1 MKKKLLSALAALTL
15 CSGSVFAYD
24 LAWVG
29 EDKAESNFYFYNSG
43 SNLWIG
49 DKNDVPTT
57 FIDVKSAILFTI
69 KDKSFYYGDT
79 NHYVRNNS
87 GTSSFSAPYKVFLVT
102 TTPSHTWDGDKNGW
116 ILSDKSSIETDDTRF
131 MVAGGDGV
139 QLQFPKKSS
148 RGETYNKWLLI
159 SPKQMENHN
168 PLQTLKTNQEAIT
181 LADYESINDNEREDD
196 EYDVLKLALDAD
208 FDVCTANVSDINNA
222 ITALATAKSSADA
235 ALAELQ
241 KGPALEALAGNV
253 EAAKALKSSAMNAGV
268 LSALNTAISTA
279 EGMTM
284 SNSGVE
290 IAGAASGLADAV
302 ADAEASVA
310 AYSTF
315 NTLVGTIAGQVAYFD
330 AAGRAAYDNSAALAS
345 YNDGSMTDGVAETAA
360 LYAALRTAAKAQT
373 TNGADM
379 TLAINNPS
387 FELGI
392 SGWNINDAG
401 VLKTVIPADEVN
413 GNAEAVTGA
422 NGVKTIAF
430 SNNSQ
435 ADMGFNQTVENLHA
449 GVYTLTV
456 GVAGNTNTGDP
467 HKLKFV
473 FDDQSV
479 VFTPS
484 SNNSLTDISLTIVL
498 ASDKDVNIQ
507 LGYNEVKSGS
517 GFWFKADNFRLTQAL
532 NADTYNSLVDV
543 NENNVYLVNGGNA
556 IARGANYGTR
566 AVMDN
571 NGLALNIVTA
581 GDKKATAT
589 FSDTSKKM
597 FVTADGYVY
606 TDYNNNG
613 STDFYMMAVSGG
625 YKILLANE
633 PAKALGIT
641 IDGDNSVIMPVDVAS
656 ATVWTLESDKANLTV
671 KEGKYGTFVA
681 PYDVELPAGVNAY
694 TISAIE
700 GNNVVL
706 SDAVTGTLTANTPV
720 LVDGGTAGTT
730 YYYGDAADG
739 VADGA
744 YLHGFLTA
752 GTVPVDS
759 YVLQDKGEGQK
770 FYKVAD
776 TFNGTKNRCYL
787 TVPASSVK
795 VMNLVFG
802 GQTTA
807 VESVDAAI
815 SSDKQIYDLSGR
827 RVNKAQKGLYI
838 VNGKKVLY

>member
-1 MKKKLLSALAALTL
+1 MMKKLLLLAA
-15 CSGSVFAYD
+15 VFMLYGNALAYD
-24 LAWVG
+24 LPWVG
-29 EDKAESNFYFYNSG
+29 EDKANSNFYFYNSG

-49 DKNDVPTT
+49 VNNSGVPFTYADKSNAILLTTTTDKNGR
-57 FIDVKSAILFTI
+57 I
-69 KDKSFYYGDT
+69 YYGDT
-79 NHYVRNNS
+79 NHYLKNNNGTTSFAS
-87 GTSSFSAPYKVFLVT
+87 GSQD
-102 TTPSHTWDGDKNGW
+102 HTWEGSKDGY
-116 ILSDKSSIETDDTRF
+116 SIKDNKYAWENDDTRF

-139 QLQFPKKSS
+139 QLQFPKKGS
-148 RGETYNKWLLI
+148 RGDTYTKWLLI
-159 SPKQMENHN
+159 SPKQMENHD

-181 LADYESINDNEREDD
+181 LADYESINDNEREND
-196 EYDVLKLALDAD
+196 EYDKLKLALDAD
-208 FDVCTANVSDINNA
+208 FDVCAANVSDINNA

-284 SNSGVE
+284 SNSGAE

-310 AYSTF
+310 VYSTF

-413 GNAEAVTGA
+413 GNAQAVTGA

-456 GVAGNTNTGDP
+456 GVAGNTDKGDP
-467 HKLKFV
+467 HKLRFV

-484 SNNSLTDISLTIVL
+484 SNSSLTDVSLTIVL

-507 LGYNEVKSGS
+507 LGYNEVKSGG

-597 FVTADGYVY
+597 FVTTDGYVY

-706 SDAVTGTLTANTPV
+706 SDAITGTLTANTPV
-720 LVDGGTAGTT
+720 LVDGTAGTT
-730 YYYGDAADG
+730 YYYGLAADG
-739 VADGA
+739 VADGT

-802 GQTTA
+802 GQATA

-815 SSDKQIYDLSGR
+815 STDKQIYDLSGR

>member
-24 LAWVG
+24 LPWVG
-29 EDKAESNFYFYNSG
+29 EDKANSNFYFYNSG

-49 DKNDVPTT
+49 VNNSGVPFTYADKSNAILLTTTTDKNGR
-57 FIDVKSAILFTI
+57 I
-69 KDKSFYYGDT
+69 YYGDT
-79 NHYVRNNS
+79 NHYLKNNNGTTSFAS
-87 GTSSFSAPYKVFLVT
+87 GSQD
-102 TTPSHTWDGDKNGW
+102 HTWEGSKEGY
-116 ILSDKSSIETDDTRF
+116 SIKDNVVSWETDNTRF

-139 QLQFPKKSS
+139 QLQFPKKGS
-148 RGETYNKWLLI
+148 RGDTYNKWLLI

-196 EYDVLKLALDAD
+196 EYDVLKAALDAD
-208 FDVCTANVSDINNA
+208 FNVLTANVSEINAA
-222 ITALATAKSSADA
+222 ITVLAEAKSSADA
-235 ALAELQ
+235 ALAEQQ
-241 KGPALEALAGNV
+241 KGPALTELGTNV
-253 EAAKALKSSAMNAGV
+253 EAAKGLKSSAMNASV
-268 LSALNTAISTA
+268 LSALNAAISTA

-284 SNSGVE
+284 SNLGAE
-290 IAGAASGLADAV
+290 IAGAKSDLANAV
-302 ADAEASVA
+302 ADAEASIA
-310 AYSTF
+310 AYSAF
-315 NTLVGTIAGQVAYFD
+315 NTLVNSVSGQVANFD
-330 AAGRAAYDNSAALAS
+330 AAGKAAYDNSAALAS

-413 GNAEAVTGA
+413 GNAQAVTGA

-435 ADMGFNQTVENLHA
+435 ADMGFNQTIENLHA

-456 GVAGNTNTGDP
+456 SVAGNTNTGDP

-473 FDDQSV
+473 FDDQNF

-484 SNNSLTDISLTIVL
+484 SANALTDISLTIVL

-517 GFWFKADNFRLTQAL
+517 GFWFKADNFRLT
-532 NADTYNSLVDV
+532 YNSLADV

-589 FSDTSKKM
+589 FSDTSKKL
-597 FVTADGYVY
+597 FVTTDGYIY
-606 TDYNNNG
+606 TDFNNNG
-613 STDFYMMAVSGG
+613 SMDFYMMAVSGG

-641 IDGDNSVIMPVDVAS
+641 IDGENSVIMPVDVAS
-656 ATVWTLESDKANLTV
+656 ATTWTLESDKANLTV
-671 KEGKYGTFVA
+671 KEGKYGTFSA
-681 PYDVELPAGVNAY
+681 PFAVTIPSGVNAY
-694 TISAIE
+694 TVD
-700 GNNVVL
+700 GVTNNEVQMTSV
-706 SDAVTGTLTANTPV
+706 AGTEIPANTPV
-720 LVDGGTAGTT
+720 LVDGAACNT
-730 YYYGDAADG
+730 YFYGAASNEAIVGDKLVGILQDG
-739 VADGA
+739 Q
-744 YLHGFLTA
+744 
-752 GTVPVDS
+752 TVPNGS
-759 YVLQDKGEGQK
+759 YVLQSPAEGEQK
-770 FYKVAD
+770 FFIVNN

-787 TVPASSVK
+787 ASIAGAKALTLV
-795 VMNLVFG
+795 VDGEETAIGNVFG
-802 GQTTA
+802 AEKQDGQ
-807 VESVDAAI
+807 I
-815 SSDKQIYDLSGR
+815 FDLSGR
-827 RVNKAQKGLYI
+827 RVEKAGKGIYV
-838 VNGKKVLY
+838 VNGKKVLF

>member
-1 MKKKLLSALAALTL
+1 MMKKLLLLAAVFMLYGNALAYVLP
-15 CSGSVFAYD
+15 
-24 LAWVG
+24 WVG
-29 EDKAESNFYFYNSG
+29 EDKANSNFYFYNSG

-49 DKNDVPTT
+49 VNNSGVPFTYADKSNAILLTTTTDKNGR
-57 FIDVKSAILFTI
+57 I
-69 KDKSFYYGDT
+69 YYGDT
-79 NHYVRNNS
+79 NHYLKNS
-87 GTSSFSAPYKVFLVT
+87 NGTTSFASG
-102 TTPSHTWDGDKNGW
+102 SQDHTWEGSKDGYIIKDNTVAW
-116 ILSDKSSIETDDTRF
+116 ESNDTRF

-139 QLQFPKKSS
+139 QLQFPKRGS
-148 RGETYNKWLLI
+148 RGDTYNTWLLI
-159 SPKQMENHN
+159 SPKQMENHD

-196 EYDVLKLALDAD
+196 EYDVLKAALDAD
-208 FDVCTANVSDINNA
+208 FNVVTANVSDINNA

-235 ALAELQ
+235 ALAEQQ

-279 EGMTM
+279 EGMTT

-456 GVAGNTNTGDP
+456 GVAGNTDKGDP
-467 HKLKFV
+467 HKLRFV

-507 LGYNEVKSGS
+507 LGYNEVKSGN

-597 FVTADGYVY
+597 FVTTDGYVY

-706 SDAVTGTLTANTPV
+706 SDAITGTLTANTPV
-720 LVDGGTAGTT
+720 LVDGTAGTT
-730 YYYGDAADG
+730 YYYGLAADG

-802 GQTTA
+802 GQATA

-815 SSDKQIYDLSGR
+815 STDKQIYDLSGR
-827 RVNKAQKGLYI
+827 RVSKAQKGLYI